1 MPLADEIRAEIQ
13 AFVAGRHGV
22 YELEGW
28 LDSVAAEVHAEGDAT
43 LRALTDRAF
52 SLLAEVSYGD
62 RTVED
67 ARRELAALAALTARS
82 ESVEA

>member
-1 MPLADEIRAEIQ
+1 MPLADEIRVEIQ
-13 AFVAGRHGV
+13 AFIAGRRGA
-22 YELEGW
+22 YELGGW

-52 SLLAEVSYGD
+52 SLLAEVSDGD